1 MKFKKLSKILLLSSI
16 LTLGIGCARTEKV
29 NVEEKYKVGLVLSV
43 GGVNDESFNQSA
55 WEGALRAEEEYENVE
70 VTYLESNG
78 EADYIPNI
86 ETLVDMNMDLIVGVG
101 FQVSDSVKEAAEA
114 YPNQTFA
121 MIDSTYDNVEEIP
134 SNVRPILFNE
144 EQAGY
149 LTGLI
154 AGKMTKT
161 NTVSWIGGFDIPSC
175 TPFYTGYEKGAKEA
189 NPNVKVLKQYI
200 NSFTDAAKGKVAS
213 QQMIANGS
221 DIIFMATGGGN
232 MGIIEAIKEAG
243 GNVKGIGV
251 DMPMSYLA
259 KDYIVTSAL
268 KNVGEGLKLT
278 IKDYIDGNFNGGNE
292 VKYDLTN
299 DGVGYEITDHLS
311 QDLIKYVDNKINK

>member
-1 MKFKKLSKILLLSSI
+1 MKLKRLSKILLLSSI
-16 LTLGIGCARTEKV
+16 LTLGIGCAKTKKV
-29 NVEEKYKVGLVLSV
+29 DVEEKYKVGLVLSV

-78 EADYIPNI
+78 EADYTPNI
-86 ETLVDMNMDLIVGVG
+86 ETLVDMDMDLIVGVG
-101 FQVSDSVKEAAEA
+101 FQVADSVKEAAEA

-121 MIDSTYDNVEEIP
+121 MIDSSYDEGEEIP

-161 NTVSWIGGFDIPSC
+161 NTIAWIGGFDIPSC
-175 TPFYTGYEKGAKEA
+175 TPFYTGFERGAKEV
-189 NPNVKVLKQYI
+189 NQNVKVLKQYI
-200 NSFTDAAKGKVAS
+200 NSFTDAAKGKVAA

-232 MGIIEAIKEAG
+232 MGIIEAIKEANG
-243 GNVKGIGV
+243 VKGIGV

-259 KDYIVTSAL
+259 KDYIIASAL

-278 IKDYIDGNFNGGNE
+278 IKDYIEGNFNGGNE

-299 DGVGYEITDHLS
+299 GGVGYELS
-311 QDLIKYVDNKINK
+311 FSHFTGTLS

>member
-1 MKFKKLSKILLLSSI
+1 MKLKKLSKILLLSSI
-16 LTLGIGCARTEKV
+16 LTLGIGCAKTEKV
-29 NVEEKYKVGLVLSV
+29 DVEEKYKVGLVLSV

-78 EADYIPNI
+78 EADYTPNI
-86 ETLVDMNMDLIVGVG
+86 ETLIDMDMDLIVGVG
-101 FQVSDSVKEAAEA
+101 FQVADSVKEAAET

-121 MIDSTYDNVEEIP
+121 MIDSSYDEGQEIP

-161 NTVSWIGGFDIPSC
+161 NTIAWIGGFDIPSC

-200 NSFTDAAKGKVAS
+200 NSFTDAAKGKVAA

-232 MGIIEAIKEAG
+232 MGIIEAIKEANG
-243 GNVKGIGV
+243 VKGIGV

-259 KDYIVTSAL
+259 KDYIITSAL

-278 IKDYIDGNFNGGNE
+278 IKDYIEGNFNGGNE
-292 VKYDLTN
+292 VKYDLSN
-299 DGVGYEITDHLS
+299 GGVGYEVTDHLS
-311 QDLIKYVDNKINK
+311 EDLIKYVDNKINK

>member
-1 MKFKKLSKILLLSSI
+1 MKLKRLSKIFLLPSSLS
-16 LTLGIGCARTEKV
+16 LMIGCANTEKV
-29 NVEEKYKVGLVLSV
+29 GEAEEKYKVGLVLSV

-78 EADYIPNI
+78 EADYTPNI
-86 ETLVDMNMDLIVGVG
+86 ETLIDMDMDLIVGVG
-101 FQVSDSVKEAAEA
+101 FQVADSVKEAAET
-114 YPNQTFA
+114 YPNQAFA
-121 MIDSTYDNVEEIP
+121 MIDSSYDEGEEIP

-161 NTVSWIGGFDIPSC
+161 NTISWIGGFDIPSC

-200 NSFTDAAKGKVAS
+200 NSFTDAAKGKVAA
-213 QQMIANGS
+213 QQMIKEDS
-221 DIIFMATGGGN
+221 DVIFMATGGGN
-232 MGIIEAIKEAG
+232 TGIIEAIKEANG
-243 GNVKGIGV
+243 VKGIGV

-259 KDYIVTSAL
+259 KDYIITSAL

-278 IKDYIDGNFNGGNE
+278 IKDYIEGNFNGGNE
-292 VKYDLTN
+292 VKYDLN
-299 DGVGYEITDHLS
+299 NGGVGYEITDHLS
-311 QDLIKYVDNKINK
+311 QDLIKYVDSKINK

>member
-1 MKFKKLSKILLLSSI
+1 MKLKKLSRIFLLASSLS
-16 LTLGIGCARTEKV
+16 LMIGCANTEKT
-29 NVEEKYKVGLVLSV
+29 NVEEKCKVGLVLSV

-55 WEGALRAEEEYENVE
+55 WEGALRAKEEYENVE

-78 EADYIPNI
+78 EADYTPNI
-86 ETLVDMNMDLIVGVG
+86 ETLIDMDMDLIVGVG
-101 FQVSDSVKEAAEA
+101 FQVADSVKEAAET
-114 YPNQTFA
+114 YPNQAFA
-121 MIDSTYDNVEEIP
+121 MIDSSYNEGQEIP

-161 NTVSWIGGFDIPSC
+161 NTIAWIGGFDIPSC

-189 NPNVKVLKQYI
+189 NPNIKVLKQYI
-200 NSFTDAAKGKVAS
+200 NTFTDAAKGKVAA
-213 QQMIANGS
+213 QQMIKEDS
-221 DIIFMATGGGN
+221 DVIFMATGGGN
-232 MGIIEAIKEAG
+232 TGIIEAIKEANG
-243 GNVKGIGV
+243 VKGIGV

-259 KDYIVTSAL
+259 KDYIITSAL

-278 IKDYIDGNFNGGNE
+278 IKDYIEGNFNGGNE

-299 DGVGYEITDHLS
+299 SGVGYEITDHLPK
-311 QDLIKYVDNKINK
+311 DLVEYVDSKIEK

>member
-1 MKFKKLSKILLLSSI
+1 MKLKRLSKIFLLASSLS
-16 LTLGIGCARTEKV
+16 LMIGCANTEKV

-78 EADYIPNI
+78 EADYTPNI
-86 ETLVDMNMDLIVGVG
+86 ETLIDMDMDLIVGVG
-101 FQVSDSVKEAAEA
+101 FQVADSVKEAAET

-121 MIDSTYDNVEEIP
+121 MIDSSYDEGEEIP

-200 NSFTDAAKGKVAS
+200 NSFTDAAKGKVAA
-213 QQMIANGS
+213 QQMIKEDS
-221 DIIFMATGGGN
+221 DVIFMATGGGN
-232 MGIIEAIKEAG
+232 AGIIEAIKEANG
-243 GNVKGIGV
+243 VKGIGV

-259 KDYIVTSAL
+259 EDYIITSAL

-278 IKDYIDGNFNGGNE
+278 IKDYIEGNFNGGNE
-292 VKYDLTN
+292 VKYDLSN
-299 DGVGYEITDHLS
+299 GGVGYEVTDHLS
-311 QDLIKYVDNKINK
+311 QDLIKYVDSKINK

>member
-1 MKFKKLSKILLLSSI
+1 MKLKRLSKIFLLASSLS
-16 LTLGIGCARTEKV
+16 LMIGCAKTEKA

-78 EADYIPNI
+78 EADYTPNI
-86 ETLVDMNMDLIVGVG
+86 ETLVDMDMDLIVGVG
-101 FQVSDSVKEAAEA
+101 FQVADSVKEAVET
-114 YPNQTFA
+114 YPNQAFA
-121 MIDSTYDNVEEIP
+121 MIDSSYDEGEEIP

-200 NSFTDAAKGKVAS
+200 NSFTDAAKGKVAA

-232 MGIIEAIKEAG
+232 MGIIEAIKEANG
-243 GNVKGIGV
+243 VKGIGV

-259 KDYIVTSAL
+259 KDYIITSAL

-278 IKDYIDGNFNGGNE
+278 IKDYIEGNFNGGNE
-292 VKYDLTN
+292 VKYDLSN
-299 DGVGYEITDHLS
+299 GGVGYEITDHLS
-311 QDLIKYVDNKINK
+311 QDLIKYVDSKINK

>member
-1 MKFKKLSKILLLSSI
+1 MKLKRLSRIFLLASSLS
-16 LTLGIGCARTEKV
+16 LMIGCANTEKV
-29 NVEEKYKVGLVLSV
+29 GEAEEKYKVGLVLSV

-78 EADYIPNI
+78 EADYTPNI
-86 ETLVDMNMDLIVGVG
+86 ETLIDMDMDLIVGVG
-101 FQVSDSVKEAAEA
+101 FQVADSVKEAAET
-114 YPNQTFA
+114 YPNQAFA
-121 MIDSTYDNVEEIP
+121 MIDSSYDEGQEIP

-161 NTVSWIGGFDIPSC
+161 NTISWIGGFDIPSC

-200 NSFTDAAKGKVAS
+200 NSFTDAAKGKVAA
-213 QQMIANGS
+213 QQMIKEDS
-221 DIIFMATGGGN
+221 DVIFMATGGGN
-232 MGIIEAIKEAG
+232 TGIIEAIKEANG
-243 GNVKGIGV
+243 VKGIGV

-259 KDYIVTSAL
+259 KDYIITSAL

-278 IKDYIDGNFNGGNE
+278 IKDYIEGNFNGGNE
-292 VKYDLTN
+292 VKYDLSN
-299 DGVGYEITDHLS
+299 GGVGYEVTDHLS
-311 QDLIKYVDNKINK
+311 QDLIKYVDSKINK

>member
-1 MKFKKLSKILLLSSI
+1 MKLKRLSRIFILASSLS
-16 LTLGIGCARTEKV
+16 LMIGCANTEKV
-29 NVEEKYKVGLVLSV
+29 DVEEKYKVGLVLSV

-78 EADYIPNI
+78 EADYTPNI
-86 ETLVDMNMDLIVGVG
+86 ETLIDMDMDLIVGVG
-101 FQVSDSVKEAAEA
+101 FQVADSVKEAAET

-121 MIDSTYDNVEEIP
+121 MIDSSYDEGEEIP

-161 NTVSWIGGFDIPSC
+161 NTIAWIGGFDIPSC

-200 NSFTDAAKGKVAS
+200 NSFTDAAKGKVAA

-232 MGIIEAIKEAG
+232 TGIIEAIKEANG
-243 GNVKGIGV
+243 VKGIGV

-259 KDYIVTSAL
+259 KDYIITSAL

-278 IKDYIDGNFNGGNE
+278 IKDYIEGNFNGGNE
-292 VKYDLTN
+292 VKYDLSN
-299 DGVGYEITDHLS
+299 GGVGYEITDHLS
-311 QDLIKYVDNKINK
+311 EDLIKYVDNKINK